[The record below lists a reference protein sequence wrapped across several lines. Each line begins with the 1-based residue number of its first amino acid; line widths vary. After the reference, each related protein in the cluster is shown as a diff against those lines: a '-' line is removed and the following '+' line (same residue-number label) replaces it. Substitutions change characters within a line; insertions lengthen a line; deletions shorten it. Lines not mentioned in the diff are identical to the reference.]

1 MSMAD
6 RPKKRCVNIDWLEVY
21 VLESN
26 NNYPC
31 NADYFRKAGYL
42 VKERDYGTRVY
53 KEMFEI
59 TDDMG
64 NPLLEIRRNPASGQ
78 ADFQGLSEFSSHI
91 RVPNWLLYQKDPI
104 GFLRDFLLK
113 HDYIFKRIYRIDI
126 CYDFEY
132 FDSGDQPARFARRY
146 LQGVYRKINQCHL
159 TAHGYDSW
167 NGCNYNSLSWGS
179 PSSMVSTKLYNKTL
193 ELKEGK
199 NDKPWIKAAWMVND
213 LIDNPCSMTKRNTNG
228 ELYHPEIWRVE
239 FSMKSE
245 ADGWIV
251 WEMQNRKKVR
261 KQTIP
266 HRLEMF
272 DSPDKV
278 WRRFQNLAYHYF
290 HFKHVE
296 FLGNGVLMEV
306 KDGKLVHSDLELRPQ
321 RKDRCSDKVLFYWDK
336 DLEFATLSAAPP
348 PSKKNSR
355 EETLRRR
362 LNEYRMSHPQAEI
375 RTACDVILK
384 NIENLEKLRFA
395 PLGDEKERMAMQIAL
410 TKKLN
415 GDSRAALEI
424 IAEVK
429 ALLEKDEIW

>member
-1 MSMAD
+1 MAE

-26 NNYPC
+26 ERYPC
-31 NADYFRKAGYL
+31 NAEYYRKQGYL

-53 KEMFEI
+53 REMFEI
-59 TDDMG
+59 VDEMN
-64 NPLLEIRRNPASGQ
+64 NPLIEIRRNPASGT
-78 ADFQGLSEFSSHI
+78 ADFHGLTEFSSHI
-91 RVPNWLLYQKDPI
+91 RIPNWMLYQGNPI

-113 HDYIFKRIYRIDI
+113 NDYIFKRIYRIDI
-126 CYDFEY
+126 CYDFER
-132 FDSGDQPARFARRY
+132 FDFGDLPARFARRY
-146 LQGVYRKINQCHL
+146 LQGIYRKINQCHL
-159 TAHGYDSW
+159 TAHGFDSW

-193 ELKEGK
+193 ELKQGK
-199 NDKPWIKAAWMVND
+199 TDKPWIKTAWMIND
-213 LIDNPCSMTKRNTNG
+213 LIDNPCSMTKRDTNG

-266 HRLEMF
+266 HRLDMF

-278 WRRFQNLAYHYF
+278 WQRFQNLAFHYF

-296 FLGNGVLMEV
+296 YLNDGPVIEV
-306 KDGKLVHSDLELRPQ
+306 KDGLLVHSDVELRPQ
-321 RKDRCSDKVLFYWDK
+321 RKDRCRDKALFKWDEG
-336 DLEFATLSAAPP
+336 LEFAQLTAAPP
-348 PSKKNSR
+348 PSKKNTQD
-355 EETLRRR
+355 EILRRR
-362 LNEYRMSHPQAEI
+362 LIDYKLHHPQERI
-375 RTACDVILK
+375 RMACDEVLK
-384 NIENLEKLRFA
+384 NIEHLDSFRFV
-395 PLGDEKERMAMQIAL
+395 PLGDDRERLALQIAL
-410 TKKLN
+410 KRKLD
-415 GDSRAALEI
+415 GDERAALEI

-429 ALLEKDEIW
+429 ALLDNDTLL

>member
-1 MSMAD
+1 MAE

-26 NNYPC
+26 ERYPC
-31 NADYFRKAGYL
+31 NAEYYRKQGYL

-53 KEMFEI
+53 REMFEI
-59 TDDMG
+59 VDQMN
-64 NPLLEIRRNPASGQ
+64 NPLIEIRRNPASGT
-78 ADFQGLSEFSSHI
+78 ADFHGLTEFSSHI
-91 RVPNWLLYQKDPI
+91 RIPNWMLYQGNPI

-113 HDYIFKRIYRIDI
+113 NDYIFKRIYRIDI
-126 CYDFEY
+126 CYDFER
-132 FDSGDQPARFARRY
+132 FDFGDLPARFARRY
-146 LQGVYRKINQCHL
+146 LQGIYRKINQCHL
-159 TAHGYDSW
+159 TAHGFDSW

-193 ELKEGK
+193 ELKQGK
-199 NDKPWIKAAWMVND
+199 TDKPWIKTAWMIND
-213 LIDNPCSMTKRNTNG
+213 LIDNPCSMTKRDTNG

-266 HRLEMF
+266 HRLDMF

-278 WRRFQNLAYHYF
+278 WQRFQNLAFHYF

-296 FLGNGVLMEV
+296 YLNDGPVIEV
-306 KDGKLVHSDLELRPQ
+306 KDGLLVHSDVELRPQ
-321 RKDRCSDKVLFYWDK
+321 RKDRCRDKALFKWDEG
-336 DLEFATLSAAPP
+336 LEFAQLTAAPP
-348 PSKKNSR
+348 PSKKNSQD
-355 EETLRRR
+355 EILKRR
-362 LNEYRMSHPQAEI
+362 LIDYKLHHPQERI
-375 RTACDVILK
+375 RMACDEILK
-384 NIENLEKLRFA
+384 NIEHLDSFRFV
-395 PLGDEKERMAMQIAL
+395 PLGDDRERLALQIAL
-410 TKKLN
+410 KRKLD
-415 GDSRAALEI
+415 GDERAALEI

-429 ALLEKDEIW
+429 ALLDNDTLL

>member
-1 MSMAD
+1 MVD

-31 NADYFRKAGYL
+31 NADYFRRAGYL

-64 NPLLEIRRNPASGQ
+64 NPLLEVRRNPASGQ

-159 TAHGYDSW
+159 TAHGFDSW

-199 NDKPWIKAAWMVND
+199 NDKPWIKAAWMIND

-296 FLGNGVLMEV
+296 YLGNGVLMEV
-306 KDGKLVHSDLELRPQ
+306 KDGRLVHSDLELRPQ
-321 RKDRCSDKVLFYWDK
+321 RKDRCGDKVLFYWDK

-362 LNEYRMSHPQAEI
+362 LNEYRMSHPQQDI

-415 GDSRAALEI
+415 GDERAALEI

>member
-1 MSMAD
+1 MGKVD
-6 RPKKRCVNIDWLEVY
+6 KPKKRCVNIDWLEVY

-26 NNYPC
+26 DRYPC
-31 NADYFRKAGYL
+31 NADYYRRQGYL
-42 VKERDYGTRVY
+42 VKEREYGTRVY

-91 RVPNWLLYQKDPI
+91 RVPNWLLYQDNPI

-159 TAHGYDSW
+159 TAHGFDSW

-193 ELKEGK
+193 ELKEAK
-199 NDKPWIKAAWMVND
+199 NDKPWIKTAWMIND
-213 LIDNPCSMTKRNTNG
+213 LIDNPCSMTKRDTNG
-228 ELYHPEIWRVE
+228 NLYHPQIWRVE

-296 FLGNGVLMEV
+296 YLGNGVLMEV
-306 KDGKLVHSDLELRPQ
+306 KDGRLEHSDLELRPQ
-321 RKDRCSDKVLFYWDK
+321 RKDRCADKALFKWDA

-355 EETLRRR
+355 DETLRRR
-362 LNEYRMSHPQAEI
+362 LNEYRMNHPQQDI

-384 NIENLEKLRFA
+384 NIENLEKLRYA
-395 PLGDEKERMAMQIAL
+395 PLGDERERMAMQIAL

-415 GDSRAALEI
+415 GDERAALEI

-429 ALLEKDEIW
+429 ALLERDEIW

>member
-1 MSMAD
+1 MGKVEK
-6 RPKKRCVNIDWLEVY
+6 PKKRCVNIDWLEVY

-26 NNYPC
+26 DRYPC
-31 NADYFRKAGYL
+31 NANYYRRQGYL
-42 VKERDYGTRVY
+42 VKEREYGTRVY

-91 RVPNWLLYQKDPI
+91 RVPNWLLYQDNPI
-104 GFLRDFLLK
+104 GFLREFLLK

-159 TAHGYDSW
+159 TAHGFDSW

-193 ELKEGK
+193 ELKEAK
-199 NDKPWIKAAWMVND
+199 NDKPWIKTAWMIND
-213 LIDNPCSMTKRNTNG
+213 LIDNPCSMTKRDTNG
-228 ELYHPEIWRVE
+228 KLYHPQIWRVE

-296 FLGNGVLMEV
+296 YLGNGVLMEV
-306 KDGKLVHSDLELRPQ
+306 KDGRLERSDLELRPQ
-321 RKDRCSDKVLFYWDK
+321 RKDRCADKPLFKWDE

-355 EETLRRR
+355 DETLRRR
-362 LNEYRMSHPQAEI
+362 LNEYRMNHPQQDI

-384 NIENLEKLRFA
+384 NIENLEKLRYA

-415 GDSRAALEI
+415 GDERAALEI

-429 ALLEKDEIW
+429 ALLENDEVW

>member
-1 MSMAD
+1 MAD

-104 GFLRDFLLK
+104 GFLREFLLK

-228 ELYHPEIWRVE
+228 KLYHPEIWRVE

-296 FLGNGVLMEV
+296 FLGDGVLMEV

>member
-1 MSMAD
+1 MAD
-6 RPKKRCVNIDWLEVY
+6 RQKKRCVNIDWLEVY

-26 NNYPC
+26 SRFPC
-31 NADYFRKAGYL
+31 NAEYYRRQGYL

-64 NPLLEIRRNPASGQ
+64 NPLIEIRRNPASGE

-91 RVPNWLLYQKDPI
+91 RVPNWQLYQSDPI
-104 GFLRDFLLK
+104 GRLRDFLLK

-159 TAHGYDSW
+159 TAHGFDSW

-179 PSSMVSTKLYNKTL
+179 PSSMVSTKLYNKTQ
-193 ELKEGK
+193 ELREGK
-199 NDKPWIKAAWMVND
+199 TDKPWIKTAWMIND

-272 DSPDKV
+272 DSPDKI
-278 WRRFQNLAYHYF
+278 WRRFQNLAFHYF

-296 FLGNGVLMEV
+296 YLGSGVLLEV

-321 RKDRCSDKVLFYWDK
+321 RKDRCADKVLFKWDE

-355 EETLRRR
+355 DETLRRR
-362 LNEYRMSHPQAEI
+362 LNEYRMHHPQADI
-375 RTACDVILK
+375 RQACEVILK
-384 NIENLEKLRFA
+384 NIENLEKLRYA

-415 GDSRAALEI
+415 GDERAALEI

-429 ALLEKDEIW
+429 ALLDKDEIW

>member
-1 MSMAD
+1 MAD
-6 RPKKRCVNIDWLEVY
+6 RTKKRCVNIDWLEVY

-26 NNYPC
+26 NRYPC
-31 NADYFRKAGYL
+31 NADYYRRQGYL

-64 NPLLEIRRNPASGQ
+64 NPLLEVRRNPASGQ
-78 ADFQGLSEFSSHI
+78 AEFQGLSEFSSHI
-91 RVPNWLLYQKDPI
+91 RVPNWVLYQADPI
-104 GFLRDFLLK
+104 GKLREFLLK
-113 HDYIFKRIYRIDI
+113 HEYIFKRIYRIDI

-159 TAHGYDSW
+159 TAHGFDSW

-199 NDKPWIKAAWMVND
+199 NDKPWIKSAWMIND

-228 ELYHPEIWRVE
+228 DLYHPEIWRVE

-272 DSPDKV
+272 DSPDKI

-296 FLGNGVLMEV
+296 YLGNGVLMEV
-306 KDGKLVHSDLELRPQ
+306 KDGRLVHSDLELRPQ
-321 RKDRCSDKVLFYWDK
+321 RKDRCSDKILFKWDE

-355 EETLRRR
+355 DETLRRR
-362 LNEYRMSHPQAEI
+362 LNEYRLHHPQVEI
-375 RTACDVILK
+375 REACDVILK
-384 NIENLEKLRFA
+384 NIENIEKFRYA

-410 TKKLN
+410 TKKMN
-415 GDSRAALEI
+415 GDERAALEI

-429 ALLEKDEIW
+429 ALLERDEIW